1 MVGEDK
7 ENREGESTLLPL
19 GVLGR
24 NAQAVAWR
32 ALGVFIVG
40 YVLPVWVL
48 GRSSLAGS
56 IQWATVILSYLLF
69 SLMVFRF
76 LEQRDVEPEEE
87 GLDGSEVAPPA
98 GALDEVLPQETT
110 PAKVHRPDTWSPDLL
125 HSLDWQRMLELCV
138 AFFSDRFRCKPGK
151 LGEDGSVDIRLF
163 KGEETLPVAIV
174 HCRAWGEH
182 EIGLDSLERLSA
194 LMAAEF
200 VTKGFFMG
208 YGGFSSQAREYAKVH
223 SITLI
228 DDVMFIAML
237 MRQPEARRQ
246 QLLDIAVQ
254 GDFTTPSC
262 PVCGLKMLSR
272 QNEQARYWG
281 CRAYPRCKG
290 VLAMRPKRVPRVVP
304 QAPARNER

>member
-1 MVGEDK
+1 MAGEDK
-7 ENREGESTLLPL
+7 ENRGGESSLLPA

-24 NAQAVAWR
+24 DAQAAAWR
-32 ALGVFIVG
+32 AMGVFIVG
-40 YVLPVWVL
+40 YILPVWVL
-48 GRSSLAGS
+48 GRSSLVGS
-56 IQWATVILSYLLF
+56 IQWVAALLSYLLF

-98 GALDEVLPQETT
+98 TALDQVLPQESA
-110 PAKVHRPDTWSPDLL
+110 PARVHRPDSWSPELL
-125 HSLDWQRMLELCV
+125 HSLDWQRMLDLCV

-151 LGEDGSVDIRLF
+151 LAADGSVDIRLF
-163 KGEETLPVAIV
+163 KDEETLPVAIV

-182 EIGLDSLERLSA
+182 EIGLDSMEKLSA
-194 LMAAEF
+194 LMTSEF
-200 VTKGFFMG
+200 VNKGFFMG
-208 YGGFSSQAREYAKVH
+208 YGGFSSQAREYAKEH

-228 DDVMFIAML
+228 DDTMFIAML

-246 QLLDIAVQ
+246 QLLDIALQ

-262 PVCGLKMLSR
+262 PDCGLKMLSR
-272 QNEQARYWG
+272 QNEQTRYWG

-290 VLAMRPKRVPRVVP
+290 VLAMRPKRALRAPT
-304 QAPARNER
+304 QASA

>member
-1 MVGEDK
+1 MAGEDK
-7 ENREGESTLLPL
+7 ENQGGESSLLPV
-19 GVLGR
+19 GVLGLD
-24 NAQAVAWR
+24 AQAAAWR
-32 ALGVFIVG
+32 AIAVFVVG

-48 GRSSLAGS
+48 GRSSLVGS
-56 IQWATVILSYLLF
+56 IQWLAVLLSYLLF

-87 GLDGSEVAPPA
+87 GEGPDGSEVAPPA
-98 GALDEVLPQETT
+98 AALDQVLPQEAA
-110 PAKVHRPDTWSPDLL
+110 PAQVSRPDSWSPDLL
-125 HSLDWQRMLELCV
+125 HSLDWQRMLDLCV

-151 LGEDGSVDIRLF
+151 LAEDGSVDIRLF
-163 KGEETLPVAIV
+163 KDEDTLPVAIV

-182 EIGLDSLERLSA
+182 EIGLDALEKLSA

-200 VTKGFFMG
+200 VNKGFFMG
-208 YGGFSSQAREYAKVH
+208 YGGFSSQAREYAKAH

-228 DDVMFIAML
+228 DDAMFIAML

-290 VLAMRPKRVPRVVP
+290 VLAMRPKRALRISP
-304 QAPARNER
+304 QASA